1 MSQIEK
7 PFVLLVDDN
16 EATCTLVTAILQ
28 RDYRIDIASEGN
40 EALERIK
47 TRNYSAILLDL
58 RMPGMDG
65 FDVLGALQ
73 KDSPDLLK
81 RVLVVTA
88 SLAAKDMARL
98 KSYKVCG
105 VVAKP
110 FEVETLLNAVRHC
123 EEATGDDPPLIKQFI
138 SSGMILL
145 VADLL
150 SQLPR

>member
-28 RDYRIDIASEGN
+28 REYRVDIAGEGS
-40 EALERIK
+40 EALDRIK
-47 TRNYSAILLDL
+47 TRNYVAILLDL
-58 RMPGMDG
+58 RMPGLDG
-65 FDVLGALQ
+65 FGVLAALQ
-73 KDSPDLLK
+73 ESTPDVIK
-81 RVLVVTA
+81 RILVVTA

-98 KSYKVCG
+98 KAYRVCG

-110 FEVETLLNAVRHC
+110 FEVETLLTAVRHC
-123 EEATGDDPPLIKQFI
+123 EDATGDPLTIKHFF
-138 SSGMILL
+138 STGVLLL

-150 SQLPR
+150 RQLPR

>member
-7 PFVLLVDDN
+7 PGVLLVDDN

-28 RDYRIDIASEGN
+28 RDYHVDIAGEGN
-40 EALERIK
+40 EALELIK
-47 TRNYSAILLDL
+47 TRNYAAILLDL

-65 FDVLGALQ
+65 FGVLETLQ
-73 KDSPDLLK
+73 KDSPHLLK

-98 KSYKVCG
+98 KAYRVCG

-110 FEVETLLNAVRHC
+110 FEVETLLTAVRHC
-123 EEATGDDPPLIKQFI
+123 ADETGEPLQIKHFF
-138 SSGMILL
+138 SSGVLLL

-150 SQLPR
+150 RQLPR